1 MNLKT
6 GLPGLL
12 LILILNSCVSYKEF
26 SVEVF
31 KPAELSIP
39 ANTKNIVL
47 VSRNLKYKNDT
58 LQNYYQRNRQLI
70 RDKINLNIDSLAVST
85 CLDTVA
91 SRLTNQG
98 HFEQVQVLPVT
109 TFSKIRVSDIKPAK
123 AEWYKSVAEKSGA
136 DVLVLLDMFSCFYST
151 NAAESSPEARV
162 VTSNIWSV
170 YNAKN
175 QQIIDRFS
183 QIDTLYWNQLDENGN
198 YQKVKIPDK
207 KNAVMLAAGVIGM
220 NYSKHILP
228 AWTQVKR
235 TYLSC
240 NDPNFQKAMKFAQDN
255 QWEQASRIWSGFVEG
270 KSNLKKASAF
280 YNLAVTSEM
289 DGDIDK
295 AIEFTDKAAK
305 ASTGLFLGS
314 VNEQVRRY
322 SVVLYQ
328 RKNEINKLNQQYE
341 TH

>member
-228 AWTQVKR
+228 AWTQLKR

-240 NDPNFQKAMKFAQDN
+240 NDSNFQKALKLAQDN
-255 QWEQASRIWSGFVEG
+255 QWKEAIGIWLGFSED